1 MTQPNPNPPSPAARS
16 QPPPANPAVPHWE
29 LRASAPGTLTAVL
42 TGFAITVTAPDE
54 ATLRKRIRETI
65 MRGML

>member
-1 MTQPNPNPPSPAARS
+1 MTPPQPGPLTARSPNPSHPARQA
-16 QPPPANPAVPHWE
+16 PPHWE
-29 LRASAPGTLTAVL
+29 IRTDHSGSLTAVL

-54 ATLRKRIRETI
+54 ATLRKRISDTI